1 MTQARAP
8 LASDGDHEPSSK
20 LPSLTRENYIRHIVF
35 NRRMA
40 NVYRAIDQPGQVR
53 KSKPPVRSSLQ
64 LLRWPQFI
72 AQRHSDV
79 NQPVYIRKARKKDGQ
94 INAPSCERLASQDD
108 PKVSVFPSDGD
119 GANSKSFGAVSMQF
133 PRVAAER
140 STTSNFARPQSNRS
154 RGGEGLLPNVEAAH
168 FRPRWPLRSLH
179 PRGPS
184 PGQLAND
191 DLFVSLS
198 LQCSYW

>member
-119 GANSKSFGAVSMQF
+119 GAVSMQF

-140 STTSNFARPQSNRS
+140 STTSNFARP
-154 RGGEGLLPNVEAAH
+154 
-168 FRPRWPLRSLH
+168 
-179 PRGPS
+179 
-184 PGQLAND
+184 
-191 DLFVSLS
+191 
-198 LQCSYW
+198 

>member
-94 INAPSCERLASQDD
+94 INAPSCDRLASQDD
-108 PKVSVFPSDGD
+108 PTVSVFPSDGD
-119 GANSKSFGAVSMQF
+119 GANSKSFGAVSMQLSTGSRRAF
-133 PRVAAER
+133 YDIQLREALEQPKSRRRGIITECRGCTLPAAMAPARCTPVARVR
-140 STTSNFARPQSNRS
+140 VNSQMMIC
-154 RGGEGLLPNVEAAH
+154 LLA
-168 FRPRWPLRSLH
+168 
-179 PRGPS
+179 
-184 PGQLAND
+184 
-191 DLFVSLS
+191 
-198 LQCSYW
+198 

>member
-35 NRRMA
+35 NRRM
-40 NVYRAIDQPGQVR
+40 YIEPLTSQGQVR
-53 KSKPPVRSSLQ
+53 KSKPLVRSSLQ

-94 INAPSCERLASQDD
+94 INAPSCDRLASQDD
-108 PKVSVFPSDGD
+108 PTVSVFPSDGD
-119 GANSKSFGAVSMQF
+119 GANSKSFGAVSMQLSTGSRRAF
-133 PRVAAER
+133 YDIQLREALEQPKSRRRGIIAECRGCTLPAAMAPPLVAPPWPESG
-140 STTSNFARPQSNRS
+140 STRK
-154 RGGEGLLPNVEAAH
+154 
-168 FRPRWPLRSLH
+168 
-179 PRGPS
+179 
-184 PGQLAND
+184 
-191 DLFVSLS
+191 
-198 LQCSYW
+198 

>member
-1 MTQARAP
+1 MSFLINSVIEDVGKSRK
-8 LASDGDHEPSSK
+8 LEPSSK
-20 LPSLTRENYIRHIVF
+20 LRSLTRENYIRHIVF
-35 NRRMA
+35 NRRM
-40 NVYRAIDQPGQVR
+40 YIEPLTSQGQVR
-53 KSKPPVRSSLQ
+53 KSKPLVRSSLQ

-79 NQPVYIRKARKKDGQ
+79 DQPVYIRKARKKDGQ

-140 STTSNFARPQSNRS
+140 STTSNFARP
-154 RGGEGLLPNVEAAH
+154 
-168 FRPRWPLRSLH
+168 
-179 PRGPS
+179 
-184 PGQLAND
+184 
-191 DLFVSLS
+191 
-198 LQCSYW
+198 